1 MAKAIFKGIL
11 IVLGL
16 VILVPL
22 IMVLIL
28 ELGPFMT
35 QVENF
40 ISTYNQQLLI
50 VLLAGLLMFFY
61 ITSLIIYESLANNV
75 ANKKIT
81 TKTTNIQIT
90 GNQVAV
96 SVERSFQQM
105 QSEKQPDGSII
116 TNTASVTFRRDGSG
130 DTTFDIDGFLRQFDI
145 DLSKSIR

>member
-1 MAKAIFKGIL
+1 M
-11 IVLGL
+11 
-16 VILVPL
+16 
-22 IMVLIL
+22 
-28 ELGPFMT
+28 
-35 QVENF
+35 
-40 ISTYNQQLLI
+40 
-50 VLLAGLLMFFY
+50 
-61 ITSLIIYESLANNV
+61 ANNV

>member
-16 VILVPL
+16 VIFVPL

-50 VLLAGLLMFFY
+50 VLLAGLLMFFLYY
-61 ITSLIIYESLANNV
+61 IINN
-75 ANKKIT
+75 
-81 TKTTNIQIT
+81 
-90 GNQVAV
+90 
-96 SVERSFQQM
+96 
-105 QSEKQPDGSII
+105 
-116 TNTASVTFRRDGSG
+116 
-130 DTTFDIDGFLRQFDI
+130 L
-145 DLSKSIR
+145 